1 MPLGSAKTRQFNLGT
16 SELRVAPLT
25 SAGRLLPAH
34 SVGLVDST
42 TVNVAQEAARLEGGF
57 PRKLIDTAVISQTAS
72 VTAQLREVSRRNLQV
87 LLGQGVSAGLSL
99 IHI

>member
-42 TVNVAQEAARLEGGF
+42 PSTWRKRL
-57 PRKLIDTAVISQTAS
+57 PVWK
-72 VTAQLREVSRRNLQV
+72 
-87 LLGQGVSAGLSL
+87 GVSLAN
-99 IHI
+99 